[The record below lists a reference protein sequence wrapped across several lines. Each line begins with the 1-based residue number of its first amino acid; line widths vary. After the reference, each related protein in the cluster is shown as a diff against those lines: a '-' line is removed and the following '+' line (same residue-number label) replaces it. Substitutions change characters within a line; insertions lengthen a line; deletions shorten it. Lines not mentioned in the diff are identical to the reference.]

1 MQNSPV
7 IFYSNKTN
15 DFLQDLRGEVEK
27 VANFLGKPLTEEK
40 MIKLLEHLK
49 FDNIS
54 KNESV
59 NFEIG
64 KKIGFMN
71 QDGAF
76 IRKGIQQ
83 ISRRKILS

>member
-1 MQNSPV
+1 M
-7 IFYSNKTN
+7 
-15 DFLQDLRGEVEK
+15 QDLRGEVEK
-27 VANFLGKPLTEEK
+27 VAQFLGKSLTEEK
-40 MIKLLEHLK
+40 MTKLLEHLK

-76 IRKGIQQ
+76 IRKGKQ
-83 ISRRKILS
+83 IPWPKTLLKFDNSNDTDKSWN

>member
-1 MQNSPV
+1 MDAWAKRTHPNLLF
-7 IFYSNKTN
+7 IFYEDMKKN
-15 DFLQDLRGEVEK
+15 LRGEVEK
-27 VANFLGKPLTEEK
+27 VASFLGKPLIEEN
-40 MIKLLEHLK
+40 MTKLLEHLK
-49 FDNIS
+49 FENIS

-76 IRKGIQQ
+76 MRKGI
-83 ISRRKILS
+83 